1 MADIDIRRAHHM
13 SQSDAKAAADRMADK
28 LGQKF
33 GLKGDWDGDT
43 LRFQGTGV
51 TGTLTV
57 GPKDLQ
63 IAATL
68 GFLLKA
74 MRPSIEKAVLSELDS
89 ILAAPPGRGEP
100 TRAAEKSRTASEAK
114 GTAARKKTGP
124 ATTRTASA
132 KSKKAR

>member
-13 SQSDAKAAADRMADK
+13 SHAAAKSAADRMADK
-28 LGQKF
+28 LAKKF
-33 GLKGDWDGDT
+33 ALRGDWDGDT

-57 GPKDLQ
+57 GAQDLH

-89 ILAAPPGRGEP
+89 ILAAAPR
-100 TRAAEKSRTASEAK
+100 RAQPAGGAEKAARASSAKSGGAAK
-114 GTAARKKTGP
+114 GGAPTGKKAAP
-124 ATTRTASA
+124 S
-132 KSKKAR
+132 SKKAR

>member
-13 SQSDAKAAADRMADK
+13 EHSAARTAADRMADK

-57 GPKDLQ
+57 GAKELH
-63 IAATL
+63 ISATL

-74 MRPSIEKAVLSELDS
+74 MKGSIEQAVTRELDEL
-89 ILAAPPGRGEP
+89 LAAAPAKAAPS
-100 TRAAEKSRTASEAK
+100 RAAAAK
-114 GTAARKKTGP
+114 PAPKAKPAATKKKAAP
-124 ATTRTASA
+124 S
-132 KSKKAR
+132 SKKAR